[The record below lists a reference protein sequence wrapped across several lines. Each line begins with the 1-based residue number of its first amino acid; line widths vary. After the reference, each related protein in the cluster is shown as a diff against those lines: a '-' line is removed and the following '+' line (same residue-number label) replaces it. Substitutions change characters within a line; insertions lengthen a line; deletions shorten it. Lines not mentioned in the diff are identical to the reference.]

1 VDKRRYF
8 ARKILNALLTIVLI
22 ASFNF
27 VLFRILP
34 GDPARLLV
42 PKGRFSMDAMAKQRA
57 NFHLD
62 RSMQMQFVYYWKDT
76 VMLKLGDSFAEKRPV
91 AQVVGERIWPTVIL
105 VGVGTIIATVIGLIT
120 GVIAGWR
127 RNSKFDVITTNSGM
141 VMYSMPTFWVCLIF
155 IMIFATWLRWFP
167 VGRMADPGTP
177 FHMWGP
183 IPTDWASF
191 TSLMHHLF
199 LPAFTF
205 AITYMGEYHLIMRSS
220 LTGVMKEDFVL
231 TARAKGLS
239 DSNVLWRHVAPNAML
254 PTVTLVMMNIG
265 FVLSGAIL
273 TESVFNWPGL
283 GLLSYDSMVK
293 RDYPVMQAVFLLGS
307 VAVILA
313 NLIADIMYYYLD
325 PRVKA

>member
-1 VDKRRYF
+1 MDKRRYF
-8 ARKILNALLTIVLI
+8 TRKILNALLTIVLI

-57 NFHLD
+57 NFHLNKP
-62 RSMQMQFVYYWKDT
+62 MWEQFVYYWQDT
-76 VMLKLGDSFAEKRPV
+76 VQLKFGDSFAQKRPV
-91 AQVVGERIWPTVIL
+91 AQVVGERIWPTVLL
-105 VGVGTIIATVIGLIT
+105 VGTGTIIATAIGLVT

-127 RNSKFDVITTNSGM
+127 RNSKFDVITTNTGM
-141 VMYSMPTFWVCLIF
+141 VLYSMPTFWVCLIF

-167 VGRMADPGTP
+167 VGRMYDPGVVYTSW
-177 FHMWGP
+177 FNQ
-183 IPTDWASF
+183 F
-191 TSLMHHLF
+191 TALMHHLF

-205 AITYMGEYHLIMRSS
+205 AITYMGEYHLIVRSS
-220 LTGVMKEDFVL
+220 LTGVMREDYVL

-239 DSNVLWRHVAPNAML
+239 DSNVLWKHVVPNAML

-273 TESVFNWPGL
+273 TEAVFNWPGL
-283 GLLSYDSMVK
+283 GLLSYDSMVQ

-307 VAVILA
+307 IAVIVA

>member
-8 ARKILNALLTIVLI
+8 ARKILNSLLTIILI

-42 PKGRFSMDAMAKQRA
+42 PKGRFSMDAMAKEKA
-57 NFHLD
+57 AFHLD
-62 RSMQMQFVYYWKDT
+62 HPMWEQFIYYWGDT
-76 VMLKLGDSFAEKRPV
+76 VQLKFGDSFAQKRPV
-91 AQVVGERIWPTVIL
+91 AQVVGERIWPTVLL
-105 VGVGTIIATVIGLIT
+105 VGTGTIIATIIGLIT
-120 GVIAGWR
+120 GVMAGWR
-127 RNSKFDVITTNSGM
+127 RNSKFDVITTNTGM

-167 VGRMADPGTP
+167 VGRMYDPGVVY
-177 FHMWGP
+177 
-183 IPTDWASF
+183 
-191 TSLMHHLF
+191 TSWFSQFGALMHHLF

-205 AITYMGEYHLIMRSS
+205 AITYMGEYHLIVRSS
-220 LTGVMKEDFVL
+220 LTGVMREDYVL

-239 DSNVLWRHVAPNAML
+239 DSNVLWRHVVPNAML

-273 TESVFNWPGL
+273 TEAVFNWPGL
-283 GLLSYDSMVK
+283 GLLSFDSMMQ

-307 VAVILA
+307 IAVIVA

>member
-8 ARKILNALLTIVLI
+8 VRKILNALLTIILI

-42 PKGRFSMDAMAKQRA
+42 PKGRFSMDAMEKQRK

-62 RSMQMQFVYYWKDT
+62 KPLWEQFVLYWGDT
-76 VMLKLGDSFAEKRPV
+76 VRLKFGDSFAQKRPV
-91 AQVVGERIWPTVIL
+91 AQVVGERIWPTLLL
-105 VGVGTIIATVIGLIT
+105 VGTGTIIATIIGVIT
-120 GVIAGWR
+120 GVFAGWR
-127 RNSKFDVITTNSGM
+127 RNSRFDVVTTNTGM
-141 VMYSMPTFWVCLIF
+141 VMYSAPTFWICLIF
-155 IMIFATWLRWFP
+155 IMVFATWLRWFP
-167 VGRMADPGTP
+167 VGRMYDPGATYNG
-177 FHMWGP
+177 WLDQL
-183 IPTDWASF
+183 TA
-191 TSLMHHLF
+191 LLHHLF

-205 AITYMGEYHLIMRSS
+205 AITYMGEYHLIVRSS
-220 LTGVMKEDFVL
+220 LTGVMKEDYVL

-254 PTVTLVMMNIG
+254 PTVTLIMMNIG

-273 TESVFNWPGL
+273 TEAVFNWPGL
-283 GLLSYDSMVK
+283 GLLSWDSMMQ
-293 RDYPVMQAVFLLGS
+293 RDYPVMQAVFLLAS
-307 VAVILA
+307 IAVIVA

>member
-8 ARKILNALLTIVLI
+8 TRKILNALLTIALI

-57 NFHLD
+57 NFHLNKP
-62 RSMQMQFVYYWKDT
+62 MWEQFIYYWKDT
-76 VMLKLGDSFAEKRPV
+76 VQLKFGDSFAQKRPV

-105 VGVGTIIATVIGLIT
+105 VGTGTIIATAIGLVT

-127 RNSKFDVITTNSGM
+127 RNSRFDVITTNTGM

-167 VGRMADPGTP
+167 VGRMYDPGVVYTSW
-177 FHMWGP
+177 F
-183 IPTDWASF
+183 SQF
-191 TSLMHHLF
+191 TALMHHLF

-205 AITYMGEYHLIMRSS
+205 AITYMGEYHLIVRSS
-220 LTGVMKEDFVL
+220 LTGVMREDYVL

-239 DSNVLWRHVAPNAML
+239 DSNVLWRHVVPNAML

-273 TESVFNWPGL
+273 TEAVFNWPGL
-283 GLLSYDSMVK
+283 GLLSYDSMVQ

-307 VAVILA
+307 VAVIVA

>member
-1 VDKRRYF
+1 MDKRRYF
-8 ARKILNALLTIVLI
+8 TRKILNALLTIVLI

-57 NFHLD
+57 NFHLNKP
-62 RSMQMQFVYYWKDT
+62 MWEQFVYYWKDT
-76 VMLKLGDSFAEKRPV
+76 VQLKFGDSFAQKRPV
-91 AQVVGERIWPTVIL
+91 AQVVGERIWPTVLL
-105 VGVGTIIATVIGLIT
+105 VGTGTIIATAIGLVT

-127 RNSKFDVITTNSGM
+127 RNSKIDVITTNTGM
-141 VMYSMPTFWVCLIF
+141 VLYSMPTFWVCLIF

-167 VGRMADPGTP
+167 VGRMYDPGVVYTSW
-177 FHMWGP
+177 FNQ
-183 IPTDWASF
+183 F
-191 TSLMHHLF
+191 TALMHHLF
-199 LPAFTF
+199 MPAFTF
-205 AITYMGEYHLIMRSS
+205 AITYMGEYHLIVRSS
-220 LTGVMKEDFVL
+220 LTGVMREDYVL

-239 DSNVLWRHVAPNAML
+239 DSNVLWKHVVPNAML

-273 TESVFNWPGL
+273 TEAVFNWPGL
-283 GLLSYDSMVK
+283 GLLSYDSMVQ

-307 VAVILA
+307 IAVIVA

>member
-8 ARKILNALLTIVLI
+8 VRKILNALLTIVLI

-34 GDPARLLV
+34 GDPARLLT
-42 PKGRFSMDAMAKQRA
+42 PKGRFSMDALAKERA
-57 NFHLD
+57 LFHLD
-62 RSMQMQFVYYWKDT
+62 KPLYEQFVYYWKDT
-76 VMLKLGDSFAEKRPV
+76 VRLKFGDSFAEKRPV
-91 AQVVGERIWPTVIL
+91 AQVVGERIWPTVLL
-105 VGVGTIIATVIGLIT
+105 VGTGTIIATIVGLIT

-127 RNSKFDVITTNSGM
+127 RNSRFDVVTTNSGM
-141 VMYSMPTFWVCLIF
+141 IMYSMPTFWVCLIF
-155 IMIFATWLRWFP
+155 IMVFATWLRWFP
-167 VGRMADPGTP
+167 VGRMYDPGVTY
-177 FHMWGP
+177 
-183 IPTDWASF
+183 
-191 TSLMHHLF
+191 TSWFSQLGALLHHLF

-205 AITYMGEYHLIMRSS
+205 AITYMGEYHLIVRSS
-220 LTGVMKEDFVL
+220 LTGVMKEDYVL

-254 PTVTLVMMNIG
+254 PTVTLIMMNIG

-273 TESVFNWPGL
+273 TEAVFNWPGL
-283 GLLSYDSMVK
+283 GLLSYDSMVQ

>member
-1 VDKRRYF
+1 MDKRRYF
-8 ARKILNALLTIVLI
+8 IRKILNALLTVVLI

-34 GDPARLLV
+34 GDPARLLT
-42 PKGRFSMDAMAKQRA
+42 PKGRFSMDALAKERA
-57 NFHLD
+57 LFHLD
-62 RSMQMQFVYYWKDT
+62 KPLWEQFAYYWKDT
-76 VMLKLGDSFAEKRPV
+76 VRLKFGDSFAEKRPV
-91 AQVVGERIWPTVIL
+91 AQVVGERIWPTVLL
-105 VGVGTIIATVIGLIT
+105 VGTGTIIATIVGLIT

-127 RNSKFDVITTNSGM
+127 RNSRFDVITTNSGM

-167 VGRMADPGTP
+167 VGRMYEPGAVYSSWFSQLT
-177 FHMWGP
+177 
-183 IPTDWASF
+183 A
-191 TSLMHHLF
+191 LLHHLF

-205 AITYMGEYHLIMRSS
+205 AITYMGEYHLIVRSS
-220 LTGVMKEDFVL
+220 LTGVMKEDYVL

-254 PTVTLVMMNIG
+254 PTVTLIMMNIG

-273 TESVFNWPGL
+273 TEAVFNWPGL
-283 GLLSYDSMVK
+283 GLLSYDSMTH

-307 VAVILA
+307 IAVILA

>member
-1 VDKRRYF
+1 MDKRRYF
-8 ARKILNALLTIVLI
+8 VRKILNALLTIVLI

-62 RSMQMQFVYYWKDT
+62 HPLWEQFVYYWGDT
-76 VMLKLGDSFAEKRPV
+76 VRLKLGDSFAQKRPV
-91 AQVVGERIWPTVIL
+91 AQVVGERIWPTIIL
-105 VGVGTIIATVIGLIT
+105 VGTGTIIATIVGVIT
-120 GVIAGWR
+120 GVFAGWR
-127 RNSKFDVITTNSGM
+127 RNSKFDVATTNTGM
-141 VMYSMPTFWVCLIF
+141 VFYSMPTFWVCLLF
-155 IMIFATWLRWFP
+155 IMVFSTWLRWFP
-167 VGRMADPGTP
+167 VGRMSDPGNP
-177 FHMWGP
+177 FNMWGP
-183 IPTDWASF
+183 FPTDWTSF
-191 TSLMHHLF
+191 KTLMSHLF

-205 AITYMGEYHLIMRSS
+205 AITYMGEYHLIVRSS
-220 LTGVMKEDFVL
+220 LTGVMKEDYVL

-239 DSNVLWRHVAPNAML
+239 DSNVLWKHVTPNAML
-254 PTVTLVMMNIG
+254 PTVTLIMMNIG
-265 FVLSGAIL
+265 FVMSGAIL
-273 TESVFNWPGL
+273 TEAVFNWPGL
-283 GLLSYDSMVK
+283 GLLSYDSMVN

-307 VAVILA
+307 IAVIVA

>member
-1 VDKRRYF
+1 
-8 ARKILNALLTIVLI
+8 
-22 ASFNF
+22 
-27 VLFRILP
+27 
-34 GDPARLLV
+34 
-42 PKGRFSMDAMAKQRA
+42 
-57 NFHLD
+57 
-62 RSMQMQFVYYWKDT
+62 
-76 VMLKLGDSFAEKRPV
+76 
-91 AQVVGERIWPTVIL
+91 
-105 VGVGTIIATVIGLIT
+105 
-120 GVIAGWR
+120 
-127 RNSKFDVITTNSGM
+127 
-141 VMYSMPTFWVCLIF
+141 
-155 IMIFATWLRWFP
+155 
-167 VGRMADPGTP
+167 
-177 FHMWGP
+177 
-183 IPTDWASF
+183 
-191 TSLMHHLF
+191 MHHLF
-199 LPAFTF
+199 LPALTF
-205 AITYMGEYHLIMRSS
+205 AITYAGEYHLIMRSS

-307 VAVILA
+307 IAVIVA

>member
-8 ARKILNALLTIVLI
+8 TRKILNALLTIILI

-62 RSMQMQFVYYWKDT
+62 RPMYEQFIYYWKDT
-76 VMLKLGDSFAEKRPV
+76 VMLKFGDSFAEKRPV

-105 VGVGTIIATVIGLIT
+105 VGTGTIIATVIGLIT
-120 GVIAGWR
+120 GVFAGWR
-127 RNSKFDVITTNSGM
+127 RNSKFDVITTNTGM

-167 VGRMADPGTP
+167 VGRMYDPGVTYSSW
-177 FHMWGP
+177 FEQ
-183 IPTDWASF
+183 F
-191 TSLMHHLF
+191 TALVHHLF
-199 LPAFTF
+199 LPALTF

-239 DSNVLWRHVAPNAML
+239 DNNVLWRHVAPNAML
-254 PTVTLVMMNIG
+254 PTVTIVMMNIG

-307 VAVILA
+307 IAVIIA

-325 PRVKA
+325 PRVQA

>member
-1 VDKRRYF
+1 MDKRRYF
-8 ARKILNALLTIVLI
+8 VRKILNALLTIVLI

-34 GDPARLLV
+34 GDPARLLT
-42 PKGRFSMDAMAKQRA
+42 PKGRFSMDALAKERA
-57 NFHLD
+57 LFHLNK
-62 RSMQMQFVYYWKDT
+62 SLPEQFVYYWKDT
-76 VMLKLGDSFAEKRPV
+76 VRLKFGDSFAEKRPV
-91 AQVVGERIWPTVIL
+91 VQVVGERIWPTVLL
-105 VGVGTIIATVIGLIT
+105 VGTGTIIATIVGLIT

-127 RNSKFDVITTNSGM
+127 RNSRFDVATTNTGM
-141 VMYSMPTFWVCLIF
+141 IMYSMPTFWVCLIF

-167 VGRMADPGTP
+167 VGRMYDPGVVY
-177 FHMWGP
+177 
-183 IPTDWASF
+183 
-191 TSLMHHLF
+191 TSWYGQLEALLHHLF

-205 AITYMGEYHLIMRSS
+205 AITYMGEYHLIVRSS
-220 LTGVMKEDFVL
+220 LTGVMKEDYVL

-254 PTVTLVMMNIG
+254 PTVTLIMMNIG
-265 FVLSGAIL
+265 FVMSGAIL
-273 TESVFNWPGL
+273 TEAVFNWPGL
-283 GLLSYDSMVK
+283 GLLSYDSMVQ

>member
-8 ARKILNALLTIVLI
+8 VRKILNALLTIVLI

-34 GDPARLLV
+34 GDPARLLT
-42 PKGRFSMDAMAKQRA
+42 PKGRFSMGALAKERA
-57 NFHLD
+57 LFHLD
-62 RSMQMQFVYYWKDT
+62 KPLYEQFIYYWKDT
-76 VMLKLGDSFAEKRPV
+76 VRLKFGDSFAEKRPV
-91 AQVVGERIWPTVIL
+91 AKVVGERIWPTVLL
-105 VGVGTIIATVIGLIT
+105 VGTGTIIATIVGLIT

-127 RNSKFDVITTNSGM
+127 RNSRFDVLTTNTGM
-141 VMYSMPTFWVCLIF
+141 IMYSMPTFWVCLIF

-167 VGRMADPGTP
+167 VGRMYDPGVTY
-177 FHMWGP
+177 
-183 IPTDWASF
+183 
-191 TSLMHHLF
+191 TSWLSQTGALLHHLF

-205 AITYMGEYHLIMRSS
+205 AITYMGEYHLIVRSS
-220 LTGVMKEDFVL
+220 LTGVMKEDYVL

-254 PTVTLVMMNIG
+254 PTVTLIMMNIG
-265 FVLSGAIL
+265 FVMSGAIL
-273 TESVFNWPGL
+273 TEAVFNWPGL
-283 GLLSYDSMVK
+283 GLLSYDSMVQ

-313 NLIADIMYYYLD
+313 NLIADVMYYYLD